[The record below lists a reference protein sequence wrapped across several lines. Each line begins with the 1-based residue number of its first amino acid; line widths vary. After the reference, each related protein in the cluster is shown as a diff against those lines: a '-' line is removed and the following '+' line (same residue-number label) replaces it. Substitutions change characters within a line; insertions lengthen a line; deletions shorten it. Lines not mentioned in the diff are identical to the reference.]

1 MIVREYEKDEVTVHK
16 VPLLLMGGMVA
27 ISLALT
33 ASVTFGFVDRTSVPA
48 EARAAAGVKPATQRT
63 LRFFDEADGTVRVED
78 GASAEVLGRF
88 GPGEGGFIRATV
100 RSLVHQR
107 RIRGQGP
114 EVAFELIEWDTGSL
128 TLRDP
133 VTDTSIEASSF
144 GPDNHAIFAN
154 LLDRSNLPARDA
166 S

>member
-1 MIVREYEKDEVTVHK
+1 MIVREYEPDEITVHK
-16 VPLLLMGGMVA
+16 VPLMLMGGIVA

-33 ASVTFGFVDRTSVPA
+33 ASVTLGFFERQSVPA
-48 EARAAAGVKPATQRT
+48 EARAAAGVKPAFERT

-107 RIRGQGP
+107 RIRGEGP
-114 EVAFELIEWDTGSL
+114 AVAFELIEWETGAL

-144 GPDNHAIFAN
+144 GPDNRAIFAN
-154 LLDRSNLPARDA
+154 LLDRSAK
-166 S
+166 